1 MGVYDVY
8 TQANQSGLNN
18 LINSRQNVVASPRIA
33 AFMAGINAAR
43 QRNIEQQKLETAQQR
58 EDNLTQYRLQGLSN
72 KESND
77 FSTQL
82 VNLGKLMGTASD
94 PQGLAE
100 TAAQEAES
108 KGYPDRASLIRAMG
122 KSMTARTPTTDSTV
136 PIPRMG
142 VVAGQKQQEIEN
154 KAPVLAAQAR
164 NLGAQADYTIGPK
177 TGLTNAQTGLTEAK
191 TETETTSRDPKL
203 EKLMAEI
210 ELLKHNAQKPFT
222 VNVNTAG
229 TPGSANWERLRKA
242 EESKTLKEQ
251 ALQGATY
258 DLDRL
263 GQAANDLKN
272 HPGLGRITGV
282 MSLLPNVPGKDAANA
297 AAKLDTLKSQIAFNV
312 LQSLRSMSKTGGAL
326 GQVSDQEEA
335 MLSNNLAALDAKQGT
350 PEFKKALDNIIRY
363 TQDVKA
369 RLSNAA
375 KLDVGVN
382 SSGNQLPQGATE
394 MGVENGKTWY
404 RWASDGR
411 RHTTPPQVR

>member
-18 LINSRQNVVASPRIA
+18 LINSRANVVAPPRIA
-33 AFMAGINAAR
+33 AFMAGINEAR
-43 QRNIEQQKLETAQQR
+43 KRNMEQQKLDTSQQLAQGLM
-58 EDNLTQYRLQGLSN
+58 DYRLAGIDVKNEEGTVKKLKSI
-72 KESND
+72 ND
-77 FSTQL
+77 AISGAQDP
-82 VNLGKLMGTASD
+82 TAIS
-94 PQGLAE
+94 PLLKAI
-100 TAAQEAES
+100 
-108 KGYPDRASLIRAMG
+108 YPDFAPHIDQAIA
-122 KSMTARTPTTDSTV
+122 ARTNPGG
-136 PIPRMG
+136 MG
-142 VVAGQKQQEIEN
+142 IVVGQKQQEIEN

-210 ELLKHNAQKPFT
+210 ELIKHNAQKPFT
-222 VNVNTAG
+222 VNVNAG
-229 TPGSANWERLRKA
+229 SVPGSANWDRIRKA

-282 MSLLPNVPGKDAANA
+282 MSLLPNVPGNDAANA

-326 GQVSDQEEA
+326 GQVSDKEEA

-394 MGVENGKTWY
+394 IGV
-404 RWASDGR
+404 A
-411 RHTTPPQVR
+411 

>member
-1 MGVYDVY
+1 MKKKCRRKIY
-8 TQANQSGLNN
+8 
-18 LINSRQNVVASPRIA
+18 
-33 AFMAGINAAR
+33 
-43 QRNIEQQKLETAQQR
+43 
-58 EDNLTQYRLQGLSN
+58 
-72 KESND
+72 
-77 FSTQL
+77 QL
-82 VNLGKLMGTASD
+82 VNPISHAIAGAG
-94 PQGLAE
+94 
-100 TAAQEAES
+100 
-108 KGYPDRASLIRAMG
+108 I
-122 KSMTARTPTTDSTV
+122 TTDDCL
-136 PIPRMG
+136 
-142 VVAGQKQQEIEN
+142 KQLKDKE
-154 KAPVLAAQAR
+154 LAAIEAMR
-164 NLGAQADYTIGPK
+164 TGNATVYTWQELVDMNNICQVMSRHGIGP
-177 TGLTNAQTGLTEAK
+177 EALP
-191 TETETTSRDPKL
+191 DCM
-203 EKLMAEI
+203 MAEI
-210 ELLKHNAQKPFT
+210 ELIKHNAQKPFT
-222 VNVNTAG
+222 VNVNAG
-229 TPGSANWERLRKA
+229 SVPGSANWDRIRKA

-282 MSLLPNVPGKDAANA
+282 MSLLPNVPGNDAANA

-326 GQVSDQEEA
+326 GQVSDKEEA

-394 MGVENGKTWY
+394 MGVENGKPFQTILLSGW
-404 RWASDGR
+404 RLASGQEGYLSCIQDCS
-411 RHTTPPQVR
+411 

>member
-43 QRNIEQQKLETAQQR
+43 QRNMEQQKLDAAKQQAQA
-58 EDNLTQYRLQGLSN
+58 LTDYRLAGIDVKSQEEIN
-72 KESND
+72 KQLKSIND
-77 FSTQL
+77 AISGAQ
-82 VNLGKLMGTASD
+82 D
-94 PQGLAE
+94 PAGISPLLKAL
-100 TAAQEAES
+100 
-108 KGYPDRASLIRAMG
+108 YPNFAPHIDQAIA
-122 KSMTARTPTTDSTV
+122 ARTSPGG
-136 PIPRMG
+136 MG
-142 VVAGQKQQEIEN
+142 VVVGQKQQEIEN

>member
-18 LINSRQNVVASPRIA
+18 LINSRANVVAPPRIA

-43 QRNIEQQKLETAQQR
+43 QRNMEQQKLDAAKQQSQALS
-58 EDNLTQYRLQGLSN
+58 DYRLAGIDVKNEEGTVKKLKSI
-72 KESND
+72 ND
-77 FSTQL
+77 AISGAQDPTS
-82 VNLGKLMGTASD
+82 LGPLLKTIF
-94 PQGLAE
+94 
-100 TAAQEAES
+100 
-108 KGYPDRASLIRAMG
+108 PDFAPHIDQAIA
-122 KSMTARTPTTDSTV
+122 ARTNPGG
-136 PIPRMG
+136 MG
-142 VVAGQKQQEIEN
+142 IVVGQKQQEIEN

-210 ELLKHNAQKPFT
+210 ELIKHNAQKPFT
-222 VNVNTAG
+222 VNVNAG
-229 TPGSANWERLRKA
+229 SVPGSANWDRIRKA

-282 MSLLPNVPGKDAANA
+282 MSLLPNVPGNDAANA
-297 AAKLDTLKSQIAFNV
+297 AAKLDTIKSQIAFNV

-326 GQVSDQEEA
+326 GQVSDKEEA